1 MTISSS
7 EDTIDV
13 TPHPRLL
20 AVLGDIEF
28 APWQCLAELV
38 DNAFDDFLVAP
49 PEGETPRV
57 AISLPGRNSNRKDA
71 QVWITDNGRGMSL
84 EHLTGAASAG
94 WPSNAESW
102 RLLDAGRGLPGEH
115 RLEPRDRRD
124 SELSLQCPR
133 SAGEGRG
140 SRCRCHSV

>member
-1 MTISSS
+1 MREEITISSS

-57 AISLPGRNSNRKDA
+57 AISLPGRN
-71 QVWITDNGRGMSL
+71 
-84 EHLTGAASAG
+84 
-94 WPSNAESW
+94 W
-102 RLLDAGRGLPGEH
+102 R
-115 RLEPRDRRD
+115 
-124 SELSLQCPR
+124 
-133 SAGEGRG
+133 
-140 SRCRCHSV
+140 